1 MFGRPLIDANGP
13 RWSARPVNRLEESL
27 LDSAPDDR
35 LRRLVVVF
43 GEVRF
48 A

>member
-1 MFGRPLIDANGP
+1 MGRTEVRANGP
-13 RWSARPVNRLEESL
+13 RCGTRPVNRLERSL

-35 LRRLVVVF
+35 LRRLVVVI